1 MDVYK
6 KKNTKKKL
14 ILEDS
19 FSSDLMALYVWE
31 IQDGIVQD
39 AFV

>member
-1 MDVYK
+1 MIVPGCVQ
-6 KKNTKKKL
+6 KKL

-19 FSSDLMALYVWE
+19 FSTDLMALYFGE

-39 AFV
+39 TFV

>member
-6 KKNTKKKL
+6 KKKKKHL

-19 FSSDLMALYVWE
+19 FSTDLMALYIWE